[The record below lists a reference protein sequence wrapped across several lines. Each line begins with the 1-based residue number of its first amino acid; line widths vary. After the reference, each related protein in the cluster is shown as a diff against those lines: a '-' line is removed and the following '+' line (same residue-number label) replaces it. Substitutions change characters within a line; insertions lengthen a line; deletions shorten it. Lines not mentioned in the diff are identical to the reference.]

1 MTTQPAPAAD
11 RRARRTGRPK
21 GDSGLRDDIVTA
33 ALRQF
38 AEDGFAKTS
47 VRSVAREAG
56 VDPGLVR
63 HYFGSKDALLRES
76 VQLRVDPPSIIAHVL
91 ADGPEHAGHRL
102 AEAVAGLVADEV
114 RAPLMTAMLRAAAT
128 EQEGARLVRDTVTS
142 AILTPL
148 AEALGADR
156 PRLRAAL
163 AASQVVGF
171 LVASRIVGLE
181 PLQGLSTDDVAGAL
195 GPTLQ
200 RYLTGPLD

>member
-1 MTTQPAPAAD
+1 MPNQPDPEGD
-11 RRARRTGRPK
+11 LRARRTGRPK
-21 GDSGLRDDIVTA
+21 GESGLRDDILAA

-38 AEDGFAKTS
+38 ADDGFANTS

-63 HYFGSKDALLRES
+63 HYFGSKDVLLREV
-76 VQLRVDPPSIIAHVL
+76 VQLRVEPASLIADVL
-91 ADGPEHAGHRL
+91 ADGPAHAGHRL
-102 AEAVAGLVADEV
+102 AEAVARLVADEG

-128 EQEGARLVRDTVTS
+128 EEEGARLVRETVTS

-163 AASQVVGF
+163 AGSQVVGF
-171 LVASRIVGLE
+171 LAASRIVGLE
-181 PLQGLSTDDVAGAL
+181 PLQGLSVEDVARAL
-195 GPTLQ
+195 GPTFQ
-200 RYLTGPLD
+200 RYLTGPID